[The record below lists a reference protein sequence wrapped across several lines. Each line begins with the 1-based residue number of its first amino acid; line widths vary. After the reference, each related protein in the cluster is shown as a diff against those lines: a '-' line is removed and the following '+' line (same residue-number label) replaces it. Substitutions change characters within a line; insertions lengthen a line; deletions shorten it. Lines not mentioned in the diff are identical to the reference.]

1 MVVGEQVTSANLK
14 QLLWNKIVANSFW
27 ENVSDVFITAA
38 EIIWLLYL
46 CKGSGHYQVDINQQ
60 SFLWP
65 YCEVLMETYLSLPT
79 THSVSA
85 LMHLITRTFHMIY
98 LNDCLFKSIFLH
110 AVVAQI

>member
-46 CKGSGHYQVDINQQ
+46 CKGSGLYQVDINQQ
-60 SFLWP
+60 FPLALLWGDNGHLFEP
-65 YCEVLMETYLSLPT
+65 ANHSL
-79 THSVSA
+79 
-85 LMHLITRTFHMIY
+85 
-98 LNDCLFKSIFLH
+98 C
-110 AVVAQI
+110 